1 MALFDSVKGL
11 FGSRKRTLNDLSMDE
26 LRREK
31 TRLEQTENK
40 LIKQVEELERRKQ
53 ELFQKGVE
61 EGSERQRRIYARKIK
76 ELDVEAKNIDKNLR
90 FISRQLRVV
99 NGFIQLKKNQ
109 ALMEQMGLSDIISSM
124 DIQDLQ
130 AYVEQASVEGEF
142 NFDKLNEVLRNIEE
156 ADRLVEITGEDKD
169 IEEIVRA
176 MEEAR
181 LAGTESPE
189 AVQVARQKLDEALGS
204 EEEG

>member
-11 FGSRKRTLNDLSMDE
+11 FGGRKRTLNDLSMDE

-31 TRLEQTENK
+31 TRLEQQEK
-40 LIKQVEELERRKQ
+40 KRIEEVEELERKKQ

-61 EGSERQRRIYARKIK
+61 VGSERQRRILARKIK
-76 ELDVEAKNIDKNLR
+76 ELDVEAKNIDKRLK

-109 ALMEQMGLSDIISSM
+109 ALMEQMGLSDVISRM
-124 DIQDLQ
+124 DIQELEK
-130 AYVEQASVEGEF
+130 YVEKASVEGEF
-142 NFDKLNEVLRNIEE
+142 NFDKLNEVLRSIEE
-156 ADRLVEITGEDKD
+156 TERLVDMAGEDKD
-169 IEEIVRA
+169 IEDILKA

-181 LAGTESPE
+181 LAGVESPD
-189 AVQVARQKLDEALGS
+189 AIQMANQKLDEVLGRENES
-204 EEEG
+204 

>member
-11 FGSRKRTLNDLSMDE
+11 LGGRKRTLNDLSMDE

-31 TRLEQTENK
+31 TRLEQMESK
-40 LIKQVEELERRKQ
+40 FIKEVEELERRKQ

-76 ELDVEAKNIDKNLR
+76 ELDVESKNIDKNLK

-109 ALMEQMGLSDIISSM
+109 ALMEQMGLSDIIARM
-124 DIQDLQ
+124 DIQDLEK
-130 AYVEQASVEGEF
+130 YVEQASVEGEF
-142 NFDKLNEVLRNIEE
+142 NFEKLNDVLRSIEE
-156 ADRLVEITGEDKD
+156 ADRLVEIAGEDKD

-176 MEEAR
+176 MEEAV
-181 LAGTESPE
+181 TT
-189 AVQVARQKLDEALGS
+189 DELTKPLEKALER
-204 EEEG
+204 EEEEI

>member
-169 IEEIVRA
+169 IEEIVRT